1 MYFAQ
6 LLSVDNL
13 WSGAAGS
20 LEGYHQRGP
29 THPNED
35 TDRSYP
41 EGFHQ
46 REPTHPT
53 EKDADRP
60 YPEGFHQKGPKIDG

>member
-6 LLSVDNL
+6 LLCLDNL
-13 WSGAAGS
+13 INDVIQVCFI

-29 THPNED
+29 THPNEN

-46 REPTHPT
+46 KEPTHPT
-53 EKDADRP
+53 EEDAESYLP
-60 YPEGFHQKGPKIDG
+60 F